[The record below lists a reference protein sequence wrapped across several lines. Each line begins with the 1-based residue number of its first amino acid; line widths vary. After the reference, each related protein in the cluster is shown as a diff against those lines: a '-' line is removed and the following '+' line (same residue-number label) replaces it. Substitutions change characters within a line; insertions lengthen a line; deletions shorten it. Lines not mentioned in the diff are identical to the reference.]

1 MNSQTFYHSLRT
13 FSKLPDVCLL
23 IIIHVD
29 EQYAK
34 GHNINP
40 FWMLLIEQD
49 DSKKIVVSSK
59 ANIKA

>member
-40 FWMLLIEQD
+40 FWMLLTENRMIA
-49 DSKKIVVSSK
+49 V
-59 ANIKA
+59 NISNQAELE